1 MDLQVKLKQRRVF
14 FILIMIMLIDLLLGA
29 CSNDQAHSKSSTKD
43 RTKTNTN
50 TVVKNRGN
58 WKLPI
63 TVPQGEFFKIGGWLS
78 NSQLIYITNLNQ
90 TSTVY
95 KYNLATGKSDFL
107 YKSEQLIATIKIS
120 PSRKYLLIQSSPST
134 YQANVTII
142 NLKGTEIFKKSFPS
156 YELATEWNA
165 FDETKLLV
173 SIFNQDWTYKMI
185 LIDLNNE
192 SEAEVP
198 LPQPFIKWIGK
209 EKIAYLNWNK
219 NSPELFSPVI
229 EKNLRDEKEKTIIPS
244 AIHFSTF
251 RNFFFAITVNEHD
264 SLKATYSFYDMDQ
277 KSIYTFSIPQLTNY
291 SDWLVPFYDY
301 SESKKQ
307 FFTFRPLASGEAD
320 SYSKGFDL
328 VVYDLQNR
336 NEKLIFTGMKN
347 EPISLSPSGEACL
360 YGNNLEKMI
369 DLKSKKVYQLIKG

>member
-1 MDLQVKLKQRRVF
+1 
-14 FILIMIMLIDLLLGA
+14 MIMVIDLLLGA
-29 CSNDQAHSKSSTKD
+29 CSNDQAHSKPATKD
-43 RTKTNTN
+43 RTKTNT
-50 TVVKNRGN
+50 VAKSSDD

-63 TVPQGEFFKIGGWLS
+63 TVPQGNFFKIGGWFS
-78 NSQLIYITNLNQ
+78 DRQLVYITNLDQ

-95 KYNLATGKSDFL
+95 VYNISTGKSDLL
-107 YKSEQLIATIKIS
+107 YKSENPIATVQIS

-142 NLKGTEIFKKSFPS
+142 DLKGTEILKKSFPS
-156 YELATEWNA
+156 YELACEWNV

-173 SIFNQDWTYKMI
+173 SIFNQDWTYKMV
-185 LIDLNNE
+185 LFDLNNAH
-192 SEAEVP
+192 EAEVS

-219 NSPELFSPVI
+219 NNPELFAPVI

-244 AIHFSTF
+244 AIYFSAF
-251 RNFFFAITVNEHD
+251 QDFLLSITVNEHD
-264 SLKATYSFYDMDQ
+264 SSKAAYSFYDNDQ
-277 KSIYTFSIPQLTNY
+277 KRIYTFSIPQLTNY

-307 FFTFRPLASGEAD
+307 FYTFRPLASGEAD
-320 SYSKGFDL
+320 SYSKGFEL
-328 VVYDLQNR
+328 VVYDLQNK
-336 NEKLIFTGMKN
+336 NEKLIMEGMKN

-369 DLKSKKVYQLIKG
+369 DLKTKKVYQLIKG

>member
-1 MDLQVKLKQRRVF
+1 
-14 FILIMIMLIDLLLGA
+14 MIMVIDLLLGA
-29 CSNDQAHSKSSTKD
+29 CSNDQAHSKPATKD

-50 TVVKNRGN
+50 TVAKSSDD

-63 TVPQGEFFKIGGWLS
+63 TVPQGNFFKIGGWFS
-78 NSQLIYITNLNQ
+78 DRQLVYITNLDQ

-95 KYNLATGKSDFL
+95 VYNISTGKSDLL
-107 YKSEQLIATIKIS
+107 YKSENPIATVQIS

-142 NLKGTEIFKKSFPS
+142 DLKGTEILKKSFPS
-156 YELATEWNA
+156 YELACEWNV

-173 SIFNQDWTYKMI
+173 SIFNQDWTYKMV
-185 LIDLNNE
+185 LFDLNNAH
-192 SEAEVP
+192 EAEVS

-219 NSPELFSPVI
+219 NNPELFAPVI

-244 AIHFSTF
+244 AIYFSAF
-251 RNFFFAITVNEHD
+251 QDFLLSITVNEHD
-264 SLKATYSFYDMDQ
+264 SSKAAYSFYDNDQ
-277 KSIYTFSIPQLTNY
+277 KRIYTFSIPQLTNY

-307 FFTFRPLASGEAD
+307 FYTFRPLASGEAD
-320 SYSKGFDL
+320 SYSKGFEL
-328 VVYDLQNR
+328 VVYDLQNK
-336 NEKLIFTGMKN
+336 NEKLIMEGMKN

-369 DLKSKKVYQLIKG
+369 DLKTKKVYQLIKG